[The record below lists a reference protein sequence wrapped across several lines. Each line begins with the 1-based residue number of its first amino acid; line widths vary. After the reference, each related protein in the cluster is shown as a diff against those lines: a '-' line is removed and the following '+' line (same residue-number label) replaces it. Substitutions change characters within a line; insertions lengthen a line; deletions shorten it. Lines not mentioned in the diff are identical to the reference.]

1 MFEQKEGVGCGPQN
15 FKGVKERR
23 RGNAWGPSCPSS
35 RPRLAVCTSL
45 ILPGILSVP
54 LIIPYDHQLAQCPG
68 FLSAA
73 ITVLPAFVWVFDL
86 QSDFPI
92 RLQAN

>member
-1 MFEQKEGVGCGPQN
+1 MGSLLPLQP
-15 FKGVKERR
+15 
-23 RGNAWGPSCPSS
+23 
-35 RPRLAVCTSL
+35 PRVAVCTSL